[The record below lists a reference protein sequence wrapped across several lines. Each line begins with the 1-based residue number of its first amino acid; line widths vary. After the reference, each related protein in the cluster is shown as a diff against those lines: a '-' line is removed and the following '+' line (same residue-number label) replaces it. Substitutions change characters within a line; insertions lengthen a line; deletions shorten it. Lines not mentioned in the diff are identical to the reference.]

1 MDSEIDAQLT
11 QEVTDALRAAGH
23 ETLLLRYGAALQ
35 WFNRTRA
42 ELERANTEGQIDEAA
57 QEAMNDALED
67 FERVEAEV
75 LAVFDQL
82 AEQRRRWLLP

>member
-1 MDSEIDAQLT
+1 MDPDIDAQLT
-11 QEVTDALRAAGH
+11 REVSDALRSAGH
-23 ETLLLRYGAALQ
+23 EPLLLRYAAALQ

-42 ELERANTEGQIDEAA
+42 ELERANAAGQIDEAA

-75 LAVFDQL
+75 LAIFD
-82 AEQRRRWLLP
+82 WLDESKSR